1 MTSYEDSAPS
11 LFGCF
16 SLSSIAEKSRIVNR
30 TLWLLTGLATLG
42 AVTVF
47 VSSNSLDSR
56 NTEIRRLRERLE
68 DAREQVA
75 SLSDRNKGLR
85 TMYRQDL
92 AQVANASDAS
102 LEAESPPS
110 CRSRSTA
117 PHSEEL
123 AVRGILFNEDYDDEY
138 YTDEYYTDESYKGD
152 SYNSES
158 NNSESNNGES
168 YNGESYKGESYNGE
182 SYNGESYN
190 DPGARNNGGTGRV
203 TSRGAPCG

>member
-1 MTSYEDSAPS
+1 MLSLPPSMAED
-11 LFGCF
+11 
-16 SLSSIAEKSRIVNR
+16 SRIVNR

-56 NTEIRRLRERLE
+56 NTEIRRLREQLE

-92 AQVANASDAS
+92 AHVGNPSDAS
-102 LEAESPPS
+102 QEAESLPS
-110 CRSRSTA
+110 CDSRSTA
-117 PHSEEL
+117 PNSEEL

-138 YTDEYYTDESYKGD
+138 YTDEYYTDEYYTD
-152 SYNSES
+152 ES
-158 NNSESNNGES
+158 DD
-168 YNGESYKGESYNGE
+168 GESYNGE

-190 DPGARNNGGTGRV
+190 DPGARNNGHTGRV
-203 TSRGAPCG
+203 TSRGALCG

>member
-1 MTSYEDSAPS
+1 MLSLPPSMAEDR
-11 LFGCF
+11 
-16 SLSSIAEKSRIVNR
+16 RIVSR
-30 TLWLLTGLATLG
+30 TLWLLTALATLG

-92 AQVANASDAS
+92 AHAANPSDAS
-102 LEAESPPS
+102 QEAESLPS
-110 CRSRSTA
+110 CDSRSTA
-117 PHSEEL
+117 SHSEEL

-138 YTDEYYTDESYKGD
+138 YTDESYDDESYD
-152 SYNSES
+152 D
-158 NNSESNNGES
+158 ES
-168 YNGESYKGESYNGE
+168 YDDESYDDESYDDE
-182 SYNGESYN
+182 SYDDESYDDESYD
-190 DPGARNNGGTGRV
+190 DPGAGNQGHTGMV
-203 TSRGAPCG
+203 TSRGALCG